1 MVDEDF
7 AWRLAQELVRIES
20 SDPGAYE
27 DEIERFIKR
36 LIEQQLA
43 QLDSSALDAVQIEEL
58 EVLPGR
64 RNLKVTVPGQ
74 SDEPRLIYI
83 CHMDT
88 VTLGDG
94 WDADIAPLGAVVR
107 DDKLYGR
114 GACDMKGGL
123 ACAIAALVHTLER
136 VAADGALPRRGFSL
150 ICSVDEEDFM
160 RGSEAAIDAG
170 WVGSREWVL
179 DTEPTDGQIQVAHKG
194 RTWFEIEMA
203 GVTAHASQPGR
214 ARMPSPPWPRS
225 CVRFVARLRRCPR
238 TMSWGL
244 RPSRL
249 AKSRADIA
257 PTSYPTAPKFGST
270 CA

>member
-1 MVDEDF
+1 MVDTDF
-7 AWRLAQELVRIES
+7 AWRLTQGLVRIDS

-27 DEIERFIKR
+27 DEIERYIKALAEER
-36 LIEQQLA
+36 LA
-43 QLDSSALDAVQIEEL
+43 QLSHPVLHAVQVEEL

-64 RNLKVTVPGQ
+64 RNLMVTVPGL
-74 SDEPRLIYI
+74 SDEPRLVYI

-94 WDADIAPLGAVVR
+94 WDADIPPLGTVVR
-107 DDKLYGR
+107 NDKLYGR

-136 VAADGALPRRGFSL
+136 VAAEGKLPRRGFSL

-179 DTEPTDGQIQVAHKG
+179 DTEPTDG
-194 RTWFEIEMA
+194 
-203 GVTAHASQPGR
+203 
-214 ARMPSPPWPRS
+214 
-225 CVRFVARLRRCPR
+225 
-238 TMSWGL
+238 
-244 RPSRL
+244 
-249 AKSRADIA
+249 
-257 PTSYPTAPKFGST
+257 
-270 CA
+270 